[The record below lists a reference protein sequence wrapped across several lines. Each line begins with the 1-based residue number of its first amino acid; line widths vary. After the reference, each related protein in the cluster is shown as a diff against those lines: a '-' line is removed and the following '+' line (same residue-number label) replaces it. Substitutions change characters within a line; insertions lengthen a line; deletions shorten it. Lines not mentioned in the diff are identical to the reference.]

1 MFLQK
6 INEIAILQSFNNFSE
21 MKNIPL
27 SFFLA
32 GIVVFS
38 ANAQHSLFENWSAG
52 INAGLYGV
60 GVSGCHFAF
69 IPFQTEGRIR
79 LLYLQL

>member
-1 MFLQK
+1 
-6 INEIAILQSFNNFSE
+6 

-52 INAGLYGV
+52 INAGLLM
-60 GVSGCHFAF
+60 
-69 IPFQTEGRIR
+69 E
-79 LLYLQL
+79 